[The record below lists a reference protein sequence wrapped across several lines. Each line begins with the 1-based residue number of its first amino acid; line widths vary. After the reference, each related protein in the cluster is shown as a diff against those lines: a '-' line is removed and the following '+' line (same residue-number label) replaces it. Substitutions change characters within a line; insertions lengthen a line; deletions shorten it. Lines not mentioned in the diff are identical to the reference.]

1 MLYFACS
8 SPNTGPERYSALTID
23 EELSV
28 LEDHVRRLKVEYD
41 IYFGGGA
48 KKPPTEI
55 EWKVK
60 NLLKKFAD
68 GSRMNYTQRFR
79 YTTIQQRYALYNS
92 LWQQK
97 LQIKEEGYR
106 RPQDAY
112 LGIQGLR
119 DHEQHEAEK
128 ALKHNGTAVAEDKPF
143 SIACSDAKS
152 ETKNVEALFQ
162 ALSLARTKAG
172 EKSTANLDSFKKF
185 VQQKTSEIRKQYGCH
200 AVEYSI
206 ETQGGKVKLKAKP
219 KT

>member
-1 MLYFACS
+1 
-8 SPNTGPERYSALTID
+8 LTID

-28 LEDHVRRLKVEYD
+28 LEDQVRRLKVEYD
-41 IYFGGGA
+41 IYFGGGS
-48 KKPPTEI
+48 KKPPAEI

-60 NLLKKFAD
+60 NLLKKYAD
-68 GSRMNYTQRFR
+68 GSRMSYSQRFR
-79 YTTIQQRYALYNS
+79 YTTVQQRYALYNS

-97 LQIKEEGYR
+97 LQIREEGYR

-119 DHEQHEAEK
+119 DHEEHEAEK
-128 ALKHNGTAVAEDKPF
+128 ALKQQGAAVAEEKPF
-143 SIACSDAKS
+143 SIACSDVRS
-152 ETKNVEALFQ
+152 EGKNVEALFK
-162 ALSLARTKAG
+162 ALSDARKTAG
-172 EKSTANLDSFKKF
+172 EKSSANLDSFKKF
-185 VQQKTSEIRKQYGCH
+185 VEQKTGEIRKQYGCQ

>member
-1 MLYFACS
+1 M
-8 SPNTGPERYSALTID
+8 TID

-28 LEDHVRRLKVEYD
+28 LEDQVRRLKVEYD
-41 IYFGGGA
+41 IFFGGGS
-48 KKPPTEI
+48 KKPPADI

-60 NLLKKFAD
+60 TLLKKFAD

-79 YTTIQQRYALYNS
+79 YSTIQQRYALYNA

-128 ALKHNGTAVAEDKPF
+128 AIKHHGAVLEERPF
-143 SIACSDAKS
+143 SIACSDVKS
-152 ETKNVEALFQ
+152 EGKSVESLFNAL
-162 ALSLARTKAG
+162 ADARKQTG
-172 EKSTANLDSFKKF
+172 EKSSADLDSFKKF
-185 VQQKTSEIRKQYGCH
+185 VQQKTAQIRKEYGCQ
-200 AVEYSI
+200 AVEYSV
-206 ETQGGKVKLKAKP
+206 EMQGGKVKLKAKP

>member
-1 MLYFACS
+1 MVYFRLFCPPYAAL
-8 SPNTGPERYSALTID
+8 ERYSALNID

-28 LEDHVRRLKVEYD
+28 LEDQVRRLKVEYD
-41 IYFGGGA
+41 IYFGGGS

-60 NLLKKFAD
+60 NLLKKYSD

-79 YTTIQQRYALYNS
+79 YSTIQQRYALYNA

-97 LQIKEEGYR
+97 LLIKEEGYR

-119 DHEQHEAEK
+119 DHEQHEAER
-128 ALKHNGTAVAEDKPF
+128 ALKHHGAAVEDKPF
-143 SIACSDAKS
+143 SIACSDVKS
-152 ETKNVEALFQ
+152 EARNVEALFHALAQ
-162 ALSLARTKAG
+162 ARAQAG
-172 EKSTANLDSFKKF
+172 EKNGANLESFKKF
-185 VQQKTSEIRKQYGCH
+185 VQQKTSEIRKQYGCQ

>member
-1 MLYFACS
+1 MVYFANS
-8 SPNTGPERYSALTID
+8 ALLRPPERYSALTID
-23 EELSV
+23 EELSI
-28 LEDHVRRLKVEYD
+28 LEDHLRRLKVEYD
-41 IYFGGGA
+41 IYFGGGS

-60 NLLKKFAD
+60 NLLKKFTD
-68 GSRMNYTQRFR
+68 SGRMNYSQRFR
-79 YTTIQQRYALYNS
+79 FTTIQQRYALYNA

-97 LQIKEEGYR
+97 LQIREEGYR

-128 ALKHNGTAVAEDKPF
+128 ALKHHGTVVADDKPF
-143 SIACSDAKS
+143 SIACSDAAA
-152 ETKNVEALFQ
+152 EGKNVEALFK
-162 ALSLARTKAG
+162 ALSQARTQTG
-172 EKSTANLDSFKKF
+172 EKSSANLDSFKKF
-185 VQQKTSEIRKQYGCH
+185 VQQKTTEIRKQYGCP

-206 ETQGGKVKLKAKP
+206 EMQGGKVKLKAKP

>member
-1 MLYFACS
+1 M
-8 SPNTGPERYSALTID
+8 TID
-23 EELSV
+23 EELSI
-28 LEDHVRRLKVEYD
+28 LEDHLRRLKVEYD
-41 IYFGGGA
+41 IYFGGGS
-48 KKPPTEI
+48 KKPPAEI

-68 GSRMNYTQRFR
+68 GGRMNYSQRFR
-79 YTTIQQRYALYNS
+79 YSTVQQRFALYNA

-128 ALKHNGTAVAEDKPF
+128 ALKRHGATAADEKPF
-143 SIACSDAKS
+143 SIAFSDTAFDPR
-152 ETKNVEALFQ
+152 NVEALFK
-162 ALSLARTKAG
+162 ALAQARTQAG
-172 EKSTANLDSFKKF
+172 EKSSANLDSFKKF
-185 VQQKTSEIRKQYGCH
+185 VQQKTTEISKQYGCN

-219 KT
+219 KS